1 MGKQFLDDD
10 TLYRFVSSQYHAK
23 CIENEAGVGMSWAD
37 MGGSEELE
45 EALSTL
51 SEKEQKKFEEHLENA
66 ASDSGIASCFEEMN
80 ELIHIG
86 EDAEDEED
94 DETEE
99 DDEDK
104 LQRLRELQSDV
115 MDLIKEQLGE
125 YLK

>member
-1 MGKQFLDDD
+1 M
-10 TLYRFVSSQYHAK
+10 
-23 CIENEAGVGMSWAD
+23 
-37 MGGSEELE
+37 
-45 EALSTL
+45 STL
-51 SEKEQKKFEEHLENA
+51 SEKEQKKFEENLENA